1 MLMCLLMNSPS
12 IRFIRYVPQ
21 DRSLKDGL
29 WLKKR
34 LNAVF
39 AIFAADT
46 GVFESAPGCLRIV
59 GHVIDHYAAGSQL
72 RPHAACAL
80 DVSPQDGGV
89 KTVFGVVGNADR
101 FVLGVVGDHTEH
113 RAENLFLG
121 DGHVVFH
128 MDERRGPHEATCFET
143 LRVTLSP

>member
-21 DRSLKDGL
+21 DRPLKDGL

-46 GVFESAPGCLRIV
+46 GVFETAPGRLRIV
-59 GHVIDHYAAGSQL
+59 GHFIDHDAAGPQL
-72 RPHAACAL
+72 RGHAACAP
-80 DVSPQDGGV
+80 DVTPQDGGV
-89 KTVFGVVGNADR
+89 ETVVGVVGNADR
-101 FVLGVVGDHTEH
+101 FVLGVIGDDTQNG
-113 RAENLFLG
+113 AENLFLG
-121 DGHVVFH
+121 
-128 MDERRGPHEATCFET
+128 
-143 LRVTLSP
+143 